1 MAVNRRSLYDYGEA
15 EERQFDLVDA
25 IEKGGSMLSG
35 LERMK
40 AYGDKKYED
49 KGGFFGAYKKPAS
62 DLWGNFSSE
71 EKLPDYATLSGK
83 GGALEAIKGMKEG
96 SDERKAL
103 QGRVNKAFEGAPK
116 GDWAKVT
123 SNWSEA
129 NPVTEAVEGKGL
141 LGKLGGMKIDY
152 LKGGEAKTLD
162 IGGRIQKLAGK
173 AGGVIDKLPVDKI
186 KQLMGPAGMVAG
198 VVGGLK
204 EINDKAKV
212 LEGESK
218 DLGTANVALG
228 QQMKTGT
235 TDMHKAVAAA
245 KNRVIEGGSQL
256 NEQYGARATK
266 ILSSADMI
274 KGKQGFENNDMNT
287 TNTDLR
293 SLASAQVNEK
303 NILNKQAKYQIDQGI
318 DQWSGASSGI
328 LQEMQ
333 KNAKLRGEIDDQRE
347 QLTGVAN
354 IGMTIA
360 GGLV

>member
-62 DLWGNFSSE
+62 DLWGNFSSD

-103 QGRVNKAFEGAPK
+103 QGRDNKAFEGAPK

-162 IGGRIQKLAGK
+162 IGGGIQKLAGK
-173 AGGVIDKLPVDKI
+173 AGGIIDKLPVDKI

-204 EINDKAKV
+204 EIND
-212 LEGESK
+212 
-218 DLGTANVALG
+218 
-228 QQMKTGT
+228 
-235 TDMHKAVAAA
+235 MHKAVAAA

-256 NEQYGARATK
+256 SEQYGAKAAK
-266 ILSSADMI
+266 VLSSADMVQ
-274 KGKQGFENNDMNT
+274 GKQGFENNEMNT
-287 TNTDLR
+287 ANMDLK
-293 SLASAQVNEK
+293 SLASAQVNQK
-303 NILNKQAKYQIDQGI
+303 NVLNKQAKYQIDQGI
-318 DQWSGASSGI
+318 DQWSSASSGI